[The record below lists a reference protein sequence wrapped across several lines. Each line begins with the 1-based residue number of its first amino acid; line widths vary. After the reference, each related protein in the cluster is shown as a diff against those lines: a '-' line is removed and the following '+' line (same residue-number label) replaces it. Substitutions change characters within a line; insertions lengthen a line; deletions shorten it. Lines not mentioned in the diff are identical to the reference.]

1 MRLRHVVAGIRSV
14 KNAASHLSR
23 LITDLGINGRTALY
37 FDGLS
42 ETRSSADSYDLE
54 KARDLWETSTR
65 LTGVGV
71 FEAPAVLS

>member
-1 MRLRHVVAGIRSV
+1 MSLRHVVAGIHSV
-14 KNAASHLSR
+14 KDSASHLSR
-23 LITDLGINGRTALY
+23 LITDSALY

-54 KARDLWETSTR
+54 KSRDLWKTSTR

-71 FEAPAVLS
+71 FEYPAVLS